1 MKKSPIFIALIGH
14 RKPFKWKA
22 KMEVIIMK
30 KFISIL
36 TIMLFFMILPSSIV
50 NAQELTNEQKM
61 QYKNQIRE
69 KRQIIKNNTSENK
82 KLELKI
88 DDRSDELSKV
98 IMTLFDRDLPPSD
111 EKLSQIESKQE
122 VILRNLEKIANIQ
135 RSIKRLR
142 KEASININE
151 ENYKQ
156 AIENFDKVIVLQGK
170 EKELLLAFDKNFQ
183 EFIEVIKSLQY
194 K

>member
-1 MKKSPIFIALIGH
+1 MKK
-14 RKPFKWKA
+14 
-22 KMEVIIMK
+22 IIT
-30 KFISIL
+30 IL
-36 TIMLFFMILPSSIV
+36 TVLFFFTLFPTNLV
-50 NAQELTNEQKM
+50 NAQELTKEQKIE
-61 QYKNQIRE
+61 YKNQIKE
-69 KRQIIKNNTSENK
+69 KRQIIKNNAAENK

-98 IMTLFDRDLPPSD
+98 IMMLFDRDLPPSD

-122 VILRNLEKIANIQ
+122 VILKNVEKIANIQ

-156 AIENFDKVIVLQGK
+156 AIENFDKVIVLQEK
-170 EKELLLAFDKNFQ
+170 EKELLLSFDKNLQ
-183 EFIEVIKSLQY
+183 EFIELIKSLQY

>member
-1 MKKSPIFIALIGH
+1 MKKSPIFLAFIGH
-14 RKPFKWKA
+14 RKLFKWKA
-22 KMEVIIMK
+22 NVEVIIMK

-36 TIMLFFMILPSSIV
+36 TIMLFFTLLPTSLV
-50 NAQELTNEQKM
+50 NAQELTKEQKI
-61 QYKNQIRE
+61 QYKNQIKE
-69 KRQIIKNNTSENK
+69 KKQIIKNNAAENK

-98 IMTLFDRDLPPSD
+98 IMMLFDRDLPPSD

-122 VILRNLEKIANIQ
+122 VILKNVEKIANIQ
-135 RSIKRLR
+135 RNIKRLR
-142 KEASININE
+142 KEASINVNE

-156 AIENFDKVIVLQGK
+156 AMENFDKVIVLQGK
-170 EKELLLAFDKNFQ
+170 EKELLLVFDKNLQ

>member
-1 MKKSPIFIALIGH
+1 MKK
-14 RKPFKWKA
+14 
-22 KMEVIIMK
+22 IIT
-30 KFISIL
+30 IL
-36 TIMLFFMILPSSIV
+36 TVLFFFTLFPTNLV
-50 NAQELTNEQKM
+50 NAQEFTKEQKM

-69 KRQIIKNNTSENK
+69 KKQIIKNNSAENK

-88 DDRSDELSKV
+88 DGRKDELSKV
-98 IMTLFDRDLPPSD
+98 FMTLFNRNLPPSD

-122 VILRNLEKIANIQ
+122 VILKNVEKIANIQ

>member
-1 MKKSPIFIALIGH
+1 MKK
-14 RKPFKWKA
+14 
-22 KMEVIIMK
+22 IIT
-30 KFISIL
+30 IL
-36 TIMLFFMILPSSIV
+36 TVLFFFTLFPTNLV
-50 NAQELTNEQKM
+50 NAQELTKEQKIE
-61 QYKNQIRE
+61 YKNQIRE
-69 KRQIIKNNTSENK
+69 KKQIIKNNEAENK

-122 VILRNLEKIANIQ
+122 VILKNVEKIANIQ

-156 AIENFDKVIVLQGK
+156 AIENFDKVIVLQGN
-170 EKELLLAFDKNFQ
+170 EKELLLSFDKNLQ
-183 EFIEVIKSLQY
+183 EFIELIKSLQY